1 MKRWFTLWQR
11 LTGWLAA
18 PGFEGLA
25 LLALRVA
32 LAGVFWRSGR
42 TKVEPGSWL
51 DISDTTFFLFQEDFS
66 GVPLPADLAAHLA
79 TWSEHLFPIL
89 LVIGLGTRL
98 SALALLGMTMV
109 IQLFVFPEAWWP
121 VHSLWVAMALVLIS
135 RGGGWA
141 SLDRLIGRS
150 LPR

>member
-1 MKRWFTLWQR
+1 MKRWFTLSQR

-51 DISDTTFFLFQEDFS
+51 DISDSTFFLFQEDYS

-89 LVIGLGTRL
+89 LVIGLGTRM

>member
-1 MKRWFTLWQR
+1 MKRWLTLWQR

-51 DISDTTFFLFQEDFS
+51 DISDSTFFLFQEDYS

-89 LVIGLGTRL
+89 LVIGLGTRM